1 MLGGHADWPACKPR
15 PGSEQ
20 AASQAG
26 RPSWCAQAT
35 GTFINRGLGDS
46 SAAGLFACAELGV
59 VAGPRQQQRAP
70 GAGGGRTGGWQ
81 PASGPVHGQSDAVP
95 WTFRK
100 HQTRPNAL
108 APSCPAPPPLRHPLA
123 PWSNHA
129 RPPQNCMP
137 CNSTGTR
144 AAQLA
149 KHQSTVCI
157 TAKPSPARRGSDH
170 HAGTTSGIGDLCAP
184 DGRSGRLIGCHQG
197 RITAPQPPC
206 GPPDRPRSRCW
217 TQVGGSAAGLVPHHA
232 PWLCAASP

>member
-1 MLGGHADWPACKPR
+1 MLGGHTDWPACKPR

-81 PASGPVHGQSDAVP
+81 PASGPVHGQSDSVP

-129 RPPQNCMP
+129 RPPKIACP
-137 CNSTGTR
+137 
-144 AAQLA
+144 AIPLA
-149 KHQSTVCI
+149 HALPSLPNTNRQSASLLNRLQRGGGLTI
-157 TAKPSPARRGSDH
+157 TQAPPRGSE
-170 HAGTTSGIGDLCAP
+170 ASA
-184 DGRSGRLIGCHQG
+184 RLTG
-197 RITAPQPPC
+197 
-206 GPPDRPRSRCW
+206 GP
-217 TQVGGSAAGLVPHHA
+217 GG
-232 PWLCAASP
+232 